1 MADKAALNFIG
12 LLLCAVTLFVVAVGG
27 FVVRVTLQTGTEIT
41 GNTYGLQAIRVM
53 DAPRLRTVAA
63 DRS

>member
-41 GNTYGLQAIRVM
+41 GNTYGLQAIRVI